1 MINLRSTRKR
11 VALVLGV
18 VLLSLAC
25 SLSVPG
31 DEAGDMAQ
39 EGDVQEADE
48 QPATATEEV
57 CDYPQTDISDNSYD
71 NPLPPGQVY
80 NFGPFTFSIEEV
92 ERPADDA
99 IQAYADMMAERGEV
113 VETDPGDGLEWLK
126 FVIQTHCGTS
136 TPIWNVI
143 DVEGDW
149 ESSTYNLVSGE
160 PVLFARYTQ
169 FFLVEQE
176 TDVIVLGITD
186 SPPTVWIE
194 LP

>member
-1 MINLRSTRKR
+1 
-11 VALVLGV
+11 
-18 VLLSLAC
+18 
-25 SLSVPG
+25 
-31 DEAGDMAQ
+31 MAQ

-99 IQAYADMMAERGEV
+99 IRAYADMMAERGEV

-126 FVIQTHCGTS
+126 FVIQTYCGTP
-136 TPIWNVI
+136 TPIWNTI
-143 DVEGDW
+143 EVEAGN
-149 ESSTYNLVSGE
+149 S
-160 PVLFARYTQ
+160 VLTISCPGSL
-169 FFLVEQE
+169 FFLH
-176 TDVIVLGITD
+176 DIHNSFLLSRKRMSSYLGLRIVRRLFGLNCPNQLFCIREEYKQCLTKE
-186 SPPTVWIE
+186 V
-194 LP
+194 